1 MYNYNLFDNMFQ
13 LKGLFDDFFRDGSY
27 EAASGMPP
35 VKIYSNDDRVI
46 VKALV
51 PGIEPED
58 IDMQIIE
65 DNLMISGEKKVD
77 YTGDTYIRKER
88 RFGGFKRSIKLPYRV
103 NTGTVKAD
111 LINGVLTITLQK
123 SEEAK
128 PKKIEIN

>member
-13 LKGLFDDFFRDGSY
+13 LKGLFDDFFREGQY
-27 EAASGMPP
+27 ESLTGMPP
-35 VKIYSNDDRVI
+35 VKIYSTDDRVT
-46 VKALV
+46 VMALV

-65 DNLMISGEKKVD
+65 DNLMISGEKKSD
-77 YTGDTYIRKER
+77 YTADTYIRKER

-103 NTGTVKAD
+103 NTDTVKAD
-111 LINGVLTITLQK
+111 LINGVLTIILQK

>member
-13 LKGLFDDFFRDGSY
+13 LKGLFDDFFRDGTY

-65 DNLMISGEKKVD
+65 DNLMISGEKKSD

-88 RFGGFKRSIKLPYRV
+88 RFGDFKRSVKLPYRV

>member
-13 LKGLFDDFFRDGSY
+13 LKGLFDDFFRDTAY
-27 EAASGMPP
+27 ESTTGMPP
-35 VKIYSNDDRVI
+35 VKIYTTDDRVI
-46 VKALV
+46 IKALV

-58 IDMQIIE
+58 IDMQIID
-65 DNLMISGEKKVD
+65 DNLMISGEKKSD
-77 YTGDTYIRKER
+77 YSSETYIRKER
-88 RFGGFKRSIKLPYRV
+88 RFGEFKRSIKLPYRV

>member
-13 LKGLFDDFFRDGSY
+13 LKGLFDDFFRDASY
-27 EAASGMPP
+27 ETSTGMPP
-35 VKIYSNDDRVI
+35 VKIYSADDRVTI
-46 VKALV
+46 KALV

-58 IDMQIIE
+58 IDMQIID
-65 DNLMISGEKKVD
+65 DNLMISGEKKSD

-123 SEEAK
+123 SDEAK

>member
-13 LKGLFDDFFRDGSY
+13 LKGLFDDFFRETAY
-27 EAASGMPP
+27 EPVSGMPP
-35 VKIYSNDDRVI
+35 VRIYSSDDRVI
-46 VKALV
+46 VRALV
-51 PGIEPED
+51 PGIEPD
-58 IDMQIIE
+58 NIDMQILE
-65 DNLMISGEKKVD
+65 DNLVISGEKKSD
-77 YTGDTYIRKER
+77 YSADTYIRKER

-103 NTGTVKAD
+103 NTETVKAD

>member
-13 LKGLFDDFFRDGSY
+13 LKGLFDDFFREGSY

-65 DNLMISGEKKVD
+65 DNLMISGEKKGD
-77 YTGDTYIRKER
+77 YTGDTYIR
-88 RFGGFKRSIKLPYRV
+88 
-103 NTGTVKAD
+103 
-111 LINGVLTITLQK
+111 
-123 SEEAK
+123 
-128 PKKIEIN
+128 

>member
-27 EAASGMPP
+27 ESTTGMPP
-35 VKIYSNDDRVI
+35 VKIYSTDEKVI
-46 VKALV
+46 IKALV

-58 IDMQIIE
+58 IDMQIID
-65 DNLMISGEKKVD
+65 DNIMISGEKKSD
-77 YTGDTYIRKER
+77 YSAETYIRKER

-103 NTGTVKAD
+103 NTGTIKAD

>member
-13 LKGLFDDFFRDGSY
+13 LKGLFDDFFREGQY
-27 EAASGMPP
+27 ESLTGMPP
-35 VKIYSNDDRVI
+35 VKIYSTDDRVT
-46 VKALV
+46 VMALV

-65 DNLMISGEKKVD
+65 DNLMISGEKKSD
-77 YTGDTYIRKER
+77 YTADTYIRKER

-103 NTGTVKAD
+103 NTETVKAD